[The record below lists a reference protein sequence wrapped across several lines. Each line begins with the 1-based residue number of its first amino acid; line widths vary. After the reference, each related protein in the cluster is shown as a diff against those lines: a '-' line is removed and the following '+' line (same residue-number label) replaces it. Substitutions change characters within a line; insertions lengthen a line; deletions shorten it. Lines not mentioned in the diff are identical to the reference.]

1 MPKRCA
7 AAGCSNTYKD
17 NISLFLF
24 PKDDDLRSKWIKQVK
39 RTRAEWSGPSDH
51 SVLCSDHFD
60 GSCFEPDT
68 EIASQ
73 MGLKKRVRLKV
84 DAVPTIFVRHSHSC
98 SQSEP
103 GPNTSRKRTSSHLSS
118 SDSAAT
124 KRKAF
129 EKRERQRVSAC
140 SYWYKVS
147 IIYSN
152 NSSLVIYLALTG
164 VSGRVLVC
172 TF

>member
-60 GSCFEPDT
+60 GNCFEPDT

-73 MGLKKRVRLKV
+73 MGLKKGVRLKV
-84 DAVPTIFVRHSHSC
+84 DAVPTI
-98 SQSEP
+98 
-103 GPNTSRKRTSSHLSS
+103 L
-118 SDSAAT
+118 
-124 KRKAF
+124 
-129 EKRERQRVSAC
+129 
-140 SYWYKVS
+140 
-147 IIYSN
+147 
-152 NSSLVIYLALTG
+152 
-164 VSGRVLVC
+164 
-172 TF
+172 

>member
-1 MPKRCA
+1 MICEVN
-7 AAGCSNTYKD
+7 GS
-17 NISLFLF
+17 
-24 PKDDDLRSKWIKQVK
+24 SKS
-39 RTRAEWSGPSDH
+39 RELELSGLAPVITAYCVVTTLMEVAS
-51 SVLCSDHFD
+51 SQTQKL
-60 GSCFEPDT
+60 
-68 EIASQ
+68 ASQ

-140 SYWYKVS
+140 SYWYRVS